1 MQERSFFNILLVAT
15 FASAILI
22 FLLLYKIIAPYGRHI
37 RRGWGLTIQARFGWL
52 IMELPAV
59 LTVLVCFVIG
69 NRRNDVLSF
78 IFLSIWMIHYVQ
90 RTFIY
95 PFLMRSGKK
104 QFPVLLMT
112 FAILFNTINGY
123 LNGRYLFYFAPI
135 YQISW
140 LSDPRFII
148 GTIIF
153 FTGFITN
160 IYSDGELRQLRR
172 PGEEAYR
179 IPRGG
184 LFRFVSSPNYF
195 GEIIEWIGWAIAT
208 WSLPGLAFV
217 FFTIANLMP
226 RAYFNHRWYQKEFS
240 DYPAERK
247 ALIPFIY

>member
-1 MQERSFFNILLVAT
+1 MQERSFYNILLVAT

-22 FLLLYKIIAPYGRHI
+22 FFLLYKIIAPYGRHI

-52 IMELPAV
+52 IMEFPAV
-59 LTVLVCFVIG
+59 LAVLVCFVIG
-69 NRRNDVLSF
+69 NRRNNIVSVV
-78 IFLSIWMIHYVQ
+78 FLSIWMIHYVH

-95 PFLMRSGKK
+95 PFLMRSGRK

-135 YQISW
+135 YRLSW
-140 LSDPRFII
+140 LADPRFII
-148 GTIIF
+148 GTTIF
-153 FTGFITN
+153 LTGFITN
-160 IYSDGELRQLRR
+160 IYSDWELRRLRK
-172 PGEEAYR
+172 PGEDVYR
-179 IPRGG
+179 MPRRG
-184 LFRFVSSPNYF
+184 LFRFVSSPNYL
-195 GEIIEWIGWAIAT
+195 GEIIEWTGWAITT
-208 WSLPGLAFV
+208 WSLPGVAFA

-240 DYPAERK
+240 NYPAERK